1 MVTWTGHQPGAARL
15 PLLAALSLSANGKP
29 EAGSRKGDVLSTP
42 SLGGLWDH
50 PETERS
56 KEEGVWKGS
65 PCTTREMAV
74 ETGVPPEPCNKK
86 YTVLIPR
93 EPWGKPLEILILSPE
108 LMVRD

>member
-1 MVTWTGHQPGAARL
+1 M
-15 PLLAALSLSANGKP
+15 
-29 EAGSRKGDVLSTP
+29 
-42 SLGGLWDH
+42 
-50 PETERS
+50 
-56 KEEGVWKGS
+56 WKGS

-74 ETGVPPEPCNKK
+74 ETGMPPEPCNKK